1 MRVRAE
7 TRDTEKL
14 HKVINRV
21 VIIFA
26 VYLAV
31 LIAVFACAGIIGG
44 TVFVVLALLVT
55 AAGAP
60 LIIIEASRAA
70 KLYNDTWMT
79 GEFDLCAK
87 DGSLYLD
94 GTKLQVNLNRKSD
107 VLYAHDLG
115 AGGNPSKAGIYLTVE
130 GDDKAALLD
139 YMDECG
145 VEVNP
150 EPVIKGRGKY
160 AAVTAAANGLS
171 RYRRK

>member
-31 LIAVFACAGIIGG
+31 LIAVFACAGIIG
-44 TVFVVLALLVT
+44 
-55 AAGAP
+55 
-60 LIIIEASRAA
+60 
-70 KLYNDTWMT
+70 
-79 GEFDLCAK
+79 
-87 DGSLYLD
+87 
-94 GTKLQVNLNRKSD
+94 
-107 VLYAHDLG
+107 

-145 VEVNP
+145 VAVDP
-150 EPVIKGRGKY
+150 EPVIKGRGKFS
-160 AAVTAAANGLS
+160 AVTAAANGLS

>member
-55 AAGAP
+55 A
-60 LIIIEASRAA
+60 
-70 KLYNDTWMT
+70 
-79 GEFDLCAK
+79 
-87 DGSLYLD
+87 
-94 GTKLQVNLNRKSD
+94 
-107 VLYAHDLG
+107 
-115 AGGNPSKAGIYLTVE
+115 GGNPSKAGIYLTVE

-145 VEVNP
+145 VAVDP
-150 EPVIKGRGKY
+150 EPVIKGRGKFS
-160 AAVTAAANGLS
+160 AVTAAANGLS

>member
-44 TVFVVLALLVT
+44 
-55 AAGAP
+55 
-60 LIIIEASRAA
+60 
-70 KLYNDTWMT
+70 
-79 GEFDLCAK
+79 
-87 DGSLYLD
+87 
-94 GTKLQVNLNRKSD
+94 
-107 VLYAHDLG
+107 
-115 AGGNPSKAGIYLTVE
+115 GGNPSKAGIYLTVE

-145 VEVNP
+145 VAVDP
-150 EPVIKGRGKY
+150 EP
-160 AAVTAAANGLS
+160 LS
-171 RYRRK
+171 KEEGNIPP

>member
-31 LIAVFACAGIIGG
+31 LIAVFACAGIIG
-44 TVFVVLALLVT
+44 
-55 AAGAP
+55 
-60 LIIIEASRAA
+60 AS
-70 KLYNDTWMT
+70 
-79 GEFDLCAK
+79 
-87 DGSLYLD
+87 
-94 GTKLQVNLNRKSD
+94 
-107 VLYAHDLG
+107 
-115 AGGNPSKAGIYLTVE
+115 GNPSKAGIYLTVE

-145 VEVNP
+145 VAVDP